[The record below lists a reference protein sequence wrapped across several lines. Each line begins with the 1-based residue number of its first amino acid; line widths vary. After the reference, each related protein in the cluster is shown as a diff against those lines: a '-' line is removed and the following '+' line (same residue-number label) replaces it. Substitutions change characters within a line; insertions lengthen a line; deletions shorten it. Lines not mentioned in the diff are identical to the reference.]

1 MGPFHLFRRSISL
14 LLWSAL
20 VLGAAKFS
28 VTAFLAVYLSQ
39 ILRLP
44 AWQTGTILSTAL
56 IVNYALPAFS
66 GAVTDRIGYRTAM
79 ALGCGFIGAGYSLFA
94 LSGIFPLLVL
104 AAFFVGLGSALFD
117 PSLRAALG
125 HLPKALRKR
134 AFTGLNLALNGGAV
148 LGAGLGGGAVSLF
161 NEKSP
166 LIIGALLSLAL
177 AASFLM
183 LGSHLPGGSPSG
195 RLRQTIRNVFSN
207 RRFLRFSLTMS
218 LYWIMYAQLTMAFP
232 LQMFHLTRDSRWSG
246 LIILTNGLFALLFMF
261 LVRRRL
267 EQTGSLERIRIGFA
281 ITAAGLAAVPL
292 QASTAAWVILCVLL
306 FTIGETFALPGMDI
320 AVAEFSRSRDT
331 AAHYGV
337 FELSFALG
345 GSLGSYMGAVWME
358 RWGETAWPWILL
370 SLPGIAGFFLMR
382 YLVRDLREN
391 PGGQNLFLRAATRRR
406 FFP

>member
-1 MGPFHLFRRSISL
+1 
-14 LLWSAL
+14 
-20 VLGAAKFS
+20 
-28 VTAFLAVYLSQ
+28 
-39 ILRLP
+39 
-44 AWQTGTILSTAL
+44 
-56 IVNYALPAFS
+56 
-66 GAVTDRIGYRTAM
+66 
-79 ALGCGFIGAGYSLFA
+79 
-94 LSGIFPLLVL
+94 
-104 AAFFVGLGSALFD
+104 
-117 PSLRAALG
+117 
-125 HLPKALRKR
+125 
-134 AFTGLNLALNGGAV
+134 
-148 LGAGLGGGAVSLF
+148 
-161 NEKSP
+161 
-166 LIIGALLSLAL
+166 
-177 AASFLM
+177 
-183 LGSHLPGGSPSG
+183 
-195 RLRQTIRNVFSN
+195 
-207 RRFLRFSLTMS
+207 
-218 LYWIMYAQLTMAFP
+218 
-232 LQMFHLTRDSRWSG
+232 MFHLTRDSRWSG

-306 FTIGETFALPGMDI
+306 FTIGETFTLPGMDI

-370 SLPGIAGFFLMR
+370 SLPGIAGFFLMH

-391 PGGQNLFLRAATRRR
+391 PGGQNLSLRAATRRR